1 MDVTMWACG
10 GDDNRGDRKGGDG
23 EGGDPGRTKKKLNV
37 NYTKMQFLQHAVRNP
52 ATNHELSI

>member
-10 GDDNRGDRKGGDG
+10 GDDDRGDMKGGDG

>member
-10 GDDNRGDRKGGDG
+10 GDDNRGDG

-52 ATNHELSI
+52 ATNRELSI